1 MWEEYLFANSVE
13 HALELL
19 ARYGGR
25 AQLIAGGTDLVLQS
39 QRGQCPA
46 TVMVDIT
53 RIPGL
58 NRIEERDGYIHIGA
72 QVTHAQVAA
81 SPLIREK
88 ALILALA
95 CSQVGGP
102 QTRNAGTLVGNV
114 INAQPAADGATA
126 LFVLNAELEVAT
138 QEGRRWEPIAH
149 VYRGVGVCTINACRE
164 MVTAVRFKPLANA
177 CGCSYQRLARR
188 KALTLPT
195 LVVAVVLQMPGDAI
209 KAARIA
215 IGPVAPTPYRA
226 ADAEAHLIGKKAEE
240 AVFAEAGQLAAAKAR
255 PRDSLIRGSGEYR
268 TAMVGVLVRR
278 ALGEAA
284 QKCHGRG

>member
-19 ARYGGR
+19 ARHKGR
-25 AQLIAGGTDLVLQS
+25 AQIIAGGTDLVLQS

-46 TVMVDIT
+46 TVVVDIT

-58 NRIEERDGYIHIGA
+58 NAIDEREEHIRIGA
-72 QVTHAQVAA
+72 QVTHAQIAA
-81 SPLIREK
+81 SPLIRTK
-88 ALILALA
+88 APILAMA

-114 INAQPAADGATA
+114 VNAQPAADGATA
-126 LFVLNAELEVAT
+126 LFALDAELEVAT
-138 QEGRRWEPIAH
+138 LQGRRWEPISQI
-149 VYRGVGVCTINACRE
+149 YRGVGVCTINACEE
-164 MVTAVRFKPLANA
+164 MVTAVRFKPLHGA

-195 LVVAVVLQMPGDAI
+195 LVVAAVLEMQGDRI
-209 KAARIA
+209 GMARLA

-226 ADAEAHLIGKKAEE
+226 ADAEAYLIGKTPDDAT
-240 AVFAEAGQLAAAKAR
+240 FAEAGQLAAAKAR

-268 TAMVGVLVRR
+268 TAMVAVLVRR
-278 ALGEAA
+278 ALAEAA
-284 QKCHGRG
+284 QQCNGRQ

>member
-39 QRGQCPA
+39 QRGECPA

-58 NRIEERDGYIHIGA
+58 NRIEERDGYILIGA
-72 QVTHAQVAA
+72 QVTHAQIAA

-88 ALILALA
+88 APILAMA

-114 INAQPAADGATA
+114 VNAQPAADGATA
-126 LFVLNAELEVAT
+126 LFALDAELEVAT
-138 QEGRRWEPIAH
+138 LETRRWEPISQ
-149 VYRGVGVCTINACRE
+149 VYRGVGVCAIDACRE
-164 MVTAVRFKPLANA
+164 MVTAVRFRPLANA

-195 LVVAVVLQMPGDAI
+195 LVVAVVLEMGEDVVRT
-209 KAARIA
+209 ARIA

-226 ADAEAHLIGKKAEE
+226 ADAEAYLIGKKAHE
-240 AVFAEAGQLAAAKAR
+240 AAFAEAGQLAAAKAK
-255 PRDSLIRGSGEYR
+255 PRDSLIRGSSEYR
-268 TAMVGVLVRR
+268 TAMVAVLVRR
-278 ALGEAA
+278 ALAEAA
-284 QKCHGRG
+284 QECRRS